1 MKKCLKVCRDMNVV
15 CPVQECRH
23 WISYPDDH
31 NCVLEAVEKNGPMT
45 LRECSKRLGISFIRV
60 KQIQDITYKKIKN
73 LLDED
78 AI

>member
-1 MKKCLKVCRDMNVV
+1 MRKCLKVCKDLDVA
-15 CPVQECRH
+15 CPVQESRH
-23 WISYPDDH
+23 WISYSDDY
-31 NCVLEAVEKNGPMT
+31 NCVLEAVDKNGSMT

-73 LLDED
+73 LLDKD